1 MPYLALTPTDREG
14 IPNQLDCSQFQF
26 NSVGFWC
33 LDVRKSKKK
42 RRRKWVLVFGCE
54 KQKQEKKVKIARRKR
69 EEVIPIARR
78 RPASCQ
84 EERERERFGGEGGTG
99 GWKRKVAITIAKE
112 IKDARVKKKK
122 KIVCSCVNTPY
133 AKNKK

>member
-1 MPYLALTPTDREG
+1 MPYLALTLTDREG

-54 KQKQEKKVKIARRKR
+54 KKQEEKEKKMG
-69 EEVIPIARR
+69 
-78 RPASCQ
+78 
-84 EERERERFGGEGGTG
+84 FGV
-99 GWKRKVAITIAKE
+99 WM
-112 IKDARVKKKK
+112 
-122 KIVCSCVNTPY
+122 
-133 AKNKK
+133 